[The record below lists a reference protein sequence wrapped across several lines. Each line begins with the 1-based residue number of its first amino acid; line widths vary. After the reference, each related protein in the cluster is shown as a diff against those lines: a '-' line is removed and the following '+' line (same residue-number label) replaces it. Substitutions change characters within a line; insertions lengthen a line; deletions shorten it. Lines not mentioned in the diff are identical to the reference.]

1 MKNKSKFYKICPYIC
16 GALYGV
22 FIGIAVMSFFLWALM
37 WHNAAKPPI
46 KPPME
51 YGWAYISSTII
62 FLGISLLALAGFVI
76 NLIFNLRVFK
86 KTPRTTVNVI
96 SEIILPVLTTL
107 PSAMLFEYIVMLIL

>member
-1 MKNKSKFYKICPYIC
+1 MICPYIC

-37 WHNAAKPPI
+37 WHNAAKPPEQ
-46 KPPME
+46 PPME
-51 YGWAYISSTII
+51 YGWVYIKSTIV
-62 FLGISLLALAGFVI
+62 FLGISLLALASFVI
-76 NLIFNLRVFK
+76 NLVFNLRVFK

-96 SEIILPVLTTL
+96 SEIILPILTTL